1 MRKQLVGIMQ
11 IEGGKPSNVQL
22 NVFDE
27 MPLVYSIRD
36 LPVSSSSN
44 TVEIDLGK
52 SNFWHITLTENVT
65 TFTIIGPMVDDERW
79 DWEIQ
84 ITQDSTARTWTWA
97 AKYVFAWA
105 DTPTIPT
112 GSGEIITVRGYTR
125 DGGTTHYCT
134 YIEWQ

>member
-1 MRKQLVGIMQ
+1 MRKHLKGTIQTTGDRPHNAELV
-11 IEGGKPSNVQL
+11 
-22 NVFDE
+22 VFDE
-27 MPLVYSIRD
+27 DPLIYSIRD
-36 LPVSSSSN
+36 LPVSSSSG
-44 TVEIDLGK
+44 TVTIDLGK
-52 SNFWHITLTENVT
+52 SNFWHITLTEDVT
-65 TFTIIGPMVDDERW
+65 TFDVNGPMVADERF
-79 DWEIQ
+79 DWEIE

-134 YIEWQ
+134 YIKWQ